1 MRLKQLKNLETLK
14 KVEDM
19 MRDEKDEEKLLSLMG
34 KHKALME
41 QKKDFAKATGTV
53 IYRPL

>member
-19 MRDEKDEEKLLSLMG
+19 MRDEKDEEKILKLMG
-34 KHKALME
+34 QHKALME